1 MTSPSPEA
9 HLLTGAYALDALDS
23 RDRAEVEGH
32 LAGCPTCA
40 GEVAELRVVAGLLG
54 QSVPETPPSTL
65 RTSVL
70 REAARTRQ
78 LPPLVVE
85 VDDDLDARRERRRL
99 RTITAVASAAAA
111 VALVA
116 LGIVGGVS
124 LDQHHQLSAERSR
137 ATDLTSAVAAA
148 ADRLGQPVAGGG
160 TIAVIPFGN
169 QAYVDVHDLPPLSG
183 GRVYQL
189 WMSSPQ
195 GVESAG
201 VVGGNAQRAARVL
214 SLRKGVDSVK
224 MTIEPAG
231 GSQQPTTP
239 IIGSA
244 AVHG

>member
-9 HLLTGAYALDALDS
+9 HLLTGAYVLDALDR
-23 RDRAEVEGH
+23 RDRTEVEAH

-40 GEVAELRVVAGLLG
+40 REVTELRVVAGLLG
-54 QSVPETPPSTL
+54 ESVPETPPGTL
-65 RTSVL
+65 RTAVL

-85 VDDDLDARRERRRL
+85 ADDELAGRRERRRL

-116 LGIVGGVS
+116 LGVVGGVS
-124 LDQHHQLSAERSR
+124 LDQHHQLTAERSR
-137 ATDLTSAVAAA
+137 AADLDSAVAAA
-148 ADRLGQPVAGGG
+148 ADRLAQPVTGGG
-160 TIAVIPFGN
+160 TIAVIRFGN
-169 QAYVDVHDLPPLSG
+169 QAYVDVQHLPPLSG

-224 MTIEPAG
+224 MTVEPAG
-231 GSQQPTTP
+231 GSRQPTTP
-239 IIGSA
+239 VIGSA
-244 AVHG
+244 AVHS